1 MKLFEVYN
9 YSDSET
15 GAVMSTSK
23 AINVSLIEEAIKID
37 AIEQGTRYEAGN
49 AYDIHAVPELVE
61 VRMVS
66 GSTYKLIASFDS
78 FLQE

>member
-23 AINVSLIEEAIKID
+23 AINVSLIEEAVKID
-37 AIEQGTRYEAGN
+37 AIQQGTRYDEGEIIT
-49 AYDIHAVPELVE
+49 IHAVPELVA
-61 VRMVS
+61 VKMVS
-66 GSTYKLIASFDS
+66 GTTYRLIASFDE
-78 FLQE
+78 FIQE

>member
-1 MKLFEVYN
+1 MKVFEVF
-9 YSDSET
+9 SHLDSET
-15 GAVMSTSK
+15 HMVVSAEK
-23 AINVSLIEEAIKID
+23 AINTSLIEEAVKID
-37 AIEQGTRYEAGN
+37 AIEQGTYYEAGN

-66 GSTYKLIASFDS
+66 GTTYKLIASFDS

>member
-1 MKLFEVYN
+1 MKVFEVF
-9 YSDSET
+9 SHLDFET
-15 GAVMSTSK
+15 HMVVSAEK
-23 AINVSLIEEAIKID
+23 AINTSLIEEAVKID
-37 AIEQGTRYEAGN
+37 AIEQGTYYEAGN

-66 GSTYKLIASFDS
+66 GTTYKLIASFDS